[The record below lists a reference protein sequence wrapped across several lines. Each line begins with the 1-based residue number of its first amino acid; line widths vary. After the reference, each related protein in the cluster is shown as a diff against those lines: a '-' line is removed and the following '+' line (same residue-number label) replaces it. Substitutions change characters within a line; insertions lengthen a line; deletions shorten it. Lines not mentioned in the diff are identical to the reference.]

1 MTECL
6 TNSIL
11 ANRYK
16 IIGEVGRG
24 RSAAVYKGVDLTTG
38 HSVAV
43 KVLGDA
49 VRPDQKTLLRFER
62 EAKTASS
69 LNHPNIAKVRD
80 SGVYR
85 DRFPFVVMDY
95 VNGMLLGTR
104 VRVEGRLSLQSGLP
118 IFLQI
123 CDAMSYAHDHGV
135 IHRDLRPDNI
145 FLEARSN
152 EPDLVKIV
160 DFGVA
165 KNLNE
170 SSETRLT
177 AEGEVLGAPE
187 FMSPEEITCSSEL
200 DCRADVYSMGCLM
213 FNVLSGQLP
222 FSGNNK
228 VEVMAQQLRS
238 EPKDFS
244 DPSCGRHLPP
254 GVQLI
259 VKKALNKN
267 PAERHQS
274 MHELKE
280 LLQSYVKK

>member
-1 MTECL
+1 MDESL
-6 TNSIL
+6 TNSVL
-11 ANRYK
+11 ANRYR
-16 IIGEVGRG
+16 IVGEVGRG
-24 RSAAVYKGVDLTTG
+24 RSAAVYKGIDITTG

-43 KVLGDA
+43 KVLEDKVQPAGKA
-49 VRPDQKTLLRFER
+49 LLRFQR

-69 LNHPNIAKVRD
+69 LDHPNIAKVRD
-80 SGVYR
+80 SGIFH

-104 VRVEGRLSLQSGLP
+104 VRVDGRLSLQNGLP
-118 IFLQI
+118 ILLQI
-123 CDAMSYAHDHGV
+123 CDGMAYAHEHGV

-145 FLEARSN
+145 FLVARSN
-152 EPDLVKIV
+152 EPELVKIV

-170 SSETRLT
+170 TDQTRLT

-187 FMSPEEITCSSEL
+187 FMSPEEITCSNEL
-200 DCRADVYSMGCLM
+200 DGRADIYSMGCLM

-228 VEVMAQQLRS
+228 LEVMANQLRS
-238 EPKDFS
+238 EPKDIS

-259 VKKALNKN
+259 IKKALNKN
-267 PAERHQS
+267 PADRHQS

-280 LLQSYVKK
+280 LLQGYVK

>member
-1 MTECL
+1 MDESL
-6 TNSIL
+6 TNSVL

-16 IIGEVGRG
+16 IVGEVGRG
-24 RSAAVYKGVDLTTG
+24 RSAAVYKGIDITTG
-38 HSVAV
+38 HPVAV
-43 KVLGDA
+43 KVLEDKVQPAGKA
-49 VRPDQKTLLRFER
+49 LLRFQR

-69 LNHPNIAKVRD
+69 LDHPNIAKVRD
-80 SGVYR
+80 SGIFR

-104 VRVEGRLSLQSGLP
+104 VRVDGRLSLQNGLP
-118 IFLQI
+118 ILLQI
-123 CDAMSYAHDHGV
+123 CDGMAYAHDHGV

-145 FLEARSN
+145 FLVARSN
-152 EPDLVKIV
+152 EPELVKIV

-170 SSETRLT
+170 HDQTRLT

-187 FMSPEEITCSSEL
+187 FMSPEEITCSNEL
-200 DCRADVYSMGCLM
+200 DCRADIYSMGCLM

-228 VEVMAQQLRS
+228 VEVMANQLRS
-238 EPKDFS
+238 EPKDIS

-254 GVQLI
+254 GLQLI

-267 PAERHQS
+267 PADRHQS

-280 LLQSYVKK
+280 LLQGYVK